1 MWGEMVKKSHRYP
14 RKFLSSTTV
23 IAIAIV
29 IVGVIIG
36 ILTYHFTGINL
47 FELYSLA
54 FNRFSNF
61 LEQFDPIA
69 NILAII
75 IFVLSALIGIG
86 FFIMIRSE
94 RKFWKKPPI
103 ERIRSLEE
111 RFRNGKFAKNEALYY
126 SNLSVCYY
134 DYGDC
139 EKALNLALHAKSSLK
154 EGKENAVLNNITEGN
169 IACYMIELGC
179 LTEAEEI
186 LMRLNSIEGMVNSV
200 KLDVKIY
207 LARLAL
213 LQDDIAAASA
223 FADEASALS
232 GANKTN
238 WAISLLQA
246 EVAFSKGDV
255 DSAREKAKIVVNNTA
270 NKFALARANKLL

>member
-1 MWGEMVKKSHRYP
+1 MKMVKKSHRYL

-29 IVGVIIG
+29 IAGVIIG
-36 ILTYHFTGINL
+36 ILTYHFAGINL

-75 IFVLSALIGIG
+75 IFALLILIGIG
-86 FFIMIRSE
+86 FFIMVRSE
-94 RKFWKKPPI
+94 GKFWKKPPV

-111 RFRNGKFAKNEALYY
+111 RFRNGKFTKNEALYY

-139 EKALNLALHAKSSLK
+139 EKALNLALHAQSLLK
-154 EGKENAVLNNITEGN
+154 EGKENAVLNNIAEAN
-169 IACYMIELGC
+169 IAAYMIELGR
-179 LTEAEEI
+179 LAEAAEI
-186 LMRLNSIEGMVNSV
+186 LTRLNNIEGMVNSV
-200 KLDVKIY
+200 KLNVKIN
-207 LARLAL
+207 LARFAL
-213 LQDDIAAASA
+213 LQNDIAAASA

-232 GANKTN
+232 GATKNN
-238 WAISLLQA
+238 WAISLIQA
-246 EVAFSKGDV
+246 EISFAEGDV